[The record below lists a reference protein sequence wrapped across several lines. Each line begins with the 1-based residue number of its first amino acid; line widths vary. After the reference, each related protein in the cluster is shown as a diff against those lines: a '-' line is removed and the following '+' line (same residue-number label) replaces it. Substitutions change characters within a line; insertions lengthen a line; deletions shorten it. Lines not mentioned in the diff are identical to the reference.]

1 MTKQAEDHH
10 PTAWHAEMST
20 QEKNTLW
27 ASIAVVLTF
36 STTETAAHV
45 GGGQYDQ
52 ANQRSSSDRLVF

>member
-45 GGGQYDQ
+45 GGG
-52 ANQRSSSDRLVF
+52 RSSSDRLVS